1 MAYSTTAINVNRGTS
16 GIALSPEQ
24 SREVWANATQ
34 QSVIMQLAQRVTL
47 PGPGLTIDVITGDI
61 EASWIAEST
70 EKHVT
75 SNTFSSKTMK
85 PYKLA
90 AIMIFSN
97 EFRRDKAALYE
108 EIVRRA
114 PAAIG
119 KKFDETVF
127 AGVTPGT
134 GFDVLTAAT
143 QVGLGANVYDQLV
156 AAKEAVATSGGMLNG
171 WAISPQGESILLGAK
186 DGDSRPLFLTDI
198 NAQSAVSRIFGA
210 PVILS
215 KNVYATGTPNV
226 VGVAGDWSQMRYGI
240 VEGIK
245 VDISDEATIND
256 GTNQINLWQRNCF
269 AVRLEAE
276 LGLVVKST
284 GAFVLLTDEVES
296 A

>member
-269 AVRLEAE
+269 AVRVEAE

>member
-1 MAYSTTAINVNRGTS
+1 MAYSTTPHDVYRGTS
-16 GIALSPEQ
+16 GIALNPEQ

-75 SNTFSSKTMK
+75 ANTFSSKTMK

-90 AIMIFSN
+90 AIMLFSN

-156 AAKEAVATSGGMLNG
+156 AAKEAVATGGGSLNA

-186 DGDSRPLFLTDI
+186 DGDSRPLFLPDI
-198 NAQSAVSRIFGA
+198 NAQSAVTRIFGA
-210 PVILS
+210 PVVMS

-240 VEGIK
+240 VEGIR

-256 GTNQINLWQRNCF
+256 GTNQINLWQRNMF
-269 AVRLEAE
+269 AVRVEAE
-276 LGLVVKST
+276 VGCVVKST

>member
-1 MAYSTTAINVNRGTS
+1 MAYSTTAIDVNRGTS
-16 GIALSPEQ
+16 GIALNPEQ

-75 SNTFSSKTMK
+75 ANTFSSKTMK

-269 AVRLEAE
+269 AVRVEAE